1 MQPSSTKEKIQEQ
14 AIKLFKEYNY
24 DQVTVMQICKAAGI
38 TKRTFYYPFSSK
50 DEIVDELIGRTGKK
64 VDQLVDVMLQRESNL
79 AFLWAMLREYA
90 VDAEENGPAITAQ
103 IYINILQKDVD
114 NDFPQGMVL
123 FRAVV
128 QTITKAQLAD
138 EVGNMQPAEEIAYA
152 LYHGLRSVAY
162 TWSSCGGSFSLIG
175 GYKRIF
181 QVILAPK
188 LPKEQVF
195 GTDA

>member
-1 MQPSSTKEKIQEQ
+1 MRLWTNSSAVSVKKWISSWMLCCS
-14 AIKLFKEYNY
+14 ASRISLFFGQCY
-24 DQVTVMQICKAAGI
+24 G
-38 TKRTFYYPFSSK
+38 
-50 DEIVDELIGRTGKK
+50 
-64 VDQLVDVMLQRESNL
+64 
-79 AFLWAMLREYA
+79 EYA

>member
-1 MQPSSTKEKIQEQ
+1 MQPSNTKEKIQEQ

-38 TKRTFYYPFSSK
+38 TKRTFYYHFSSK

-90 VDAEENGPAITAQ
+90 VDAEENGPASTAQ

-138 EVGNMQPAEEIAYA
+138 EVGNM
-152 LYHGLRSVAY
+152 
-162 TWSSCGGSFSLIG
+162 
-175 GYKRIF
+175 
-181 QVILAPK
+181 
-188 LPKEQVF
+188 
-195 GTDA
+195 

>member
-38 TKRTFYYPFSSK
+38 TKRTFYYHFSSK

-90 VDAEENGPAITAQ
+90 VDAEPLPLLRRSISIFCKRMWIMVFRRVWYCFARSCRQLRKHSLQMRSAICSLRRKLRMRFTMVCAAWHTRGPAAE
-103 IYINILQKDVD
+103 
-114 NDFPQGMVL
+114 
-123 FRAVV
+123 AVF
-128 QTITKAQLAD
+128 L
-138 EVGNMQPAEEIAYA
+138 
-152 LYHGLRSVAY
+152 S
-162 TWSSCGGSFSLIG
+162 
-175 GYKRIF
+175 
-181 QVILAPK
+181 
-188 LPKEQVF
+188 
-195 GTDA
+195 

>member
-1 MQPSSTKEKIQEQ
+1 
-14 AIKLFKEYNY
+14 
-24 DQVTVMQICKAAGI
+24 
-38 TKRTFYYPFSSK
+38 
-50 DEIVDELIGRTGKK
+50 
-64 VDQLVDVMLQRESNL
+64 MLQRESNL

-103 IYINILQKDVD
+103 IYINILQRMWIMISTGYGTVSR
-114 NDFPQGMVL
+114 G
-123 FRAVV
+123 V

-181 QVILAPK
+181 K
-188 LPKEQVF
+188 
-195 GTDA
+195 

>member
-1 MQPSSTKEKIQEQ
+1 
-14 AIKLFKEYNY
+14 
-24 DQVTVMQICKAAGI
+24 
-38 TKRTFYYPFSSK
+38 
-50 DEIVDELIGRTGKK
+50 
-64 VDQLVDVMLQRESNL
+64 
-79 AFLWAMLREYA
+79 MLREYA

>member
-38 TKRTFYYPFSSK
+38 TKRTFYYHFSSK

-90 VDAEENGPAITAQ
+90 VDAEENGPCH
-103 IYINILQKDVD
+103 YC
-114 NDFPQGMVL
+114 
-123 FRAVV
+123 
-128 QTITKAQLAD
+128 AD
-138 EVGNMQPAEEIAYA
+138 
-152 LYHGLRSVAY
+152 LYQYSAKG
-162 TWSSCGGSFSLIG
+162 CG
-175 GYKRIF
+175 
-181 QVILAPK
+181 
-188 LPKEQVF
+188 
-195 GTDA
+195 

>member
-1 MQPSSTKEKIQEQ
+1 MSKVSVLEGNASMQPSSTKEKIQEQ

-38 TKRTFYYPFSSK
+38 TKRTFYYHFSSK
-50 DEIVDELIGRTGKK
+50 DEIVDELIGRIGKK

-123 FRAVV
+123 FRA
-128 QTITKAQLAD
+128 ACRQLRKHSLQMRSAICSLRRKLRMRFTM
-138 EVGNMQPAEEIAYA
+138 VCAAWHTRGPAAEA
-152 LYHGLRSVAY
+152 
-162 TWSSCGGSFSLIG
+162 
-175 GYKRIF
+175 
-181 QVILAPK
+181 
-188 LPKEQVF
+188 VF
-195 GTDA
+195 LL

>member
-38 TKRTFYYPFSSK
+38 TKRTFYYHFSSK
-50 DEIVDELIGRTGKK
+50 DEIVDELIGRIGKK

-79 AFLWAMLREYA
+79 AYLWAMLREYA
-90 VDAEENGPAITAQ
+90 VDAEE
-103 IYINILQKDVD
+103 KDVD

-175 GYKRIF
+175 GYMRIF
-181 QVILAPK
+181 QVILAPQ